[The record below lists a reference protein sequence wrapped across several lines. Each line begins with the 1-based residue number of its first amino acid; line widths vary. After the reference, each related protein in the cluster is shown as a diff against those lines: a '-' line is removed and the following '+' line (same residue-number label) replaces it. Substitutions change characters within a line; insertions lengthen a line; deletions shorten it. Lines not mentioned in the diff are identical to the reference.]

1 MMETIFLWPNEMPN
15 GNNVKRKSLLEMD
28 TTCNVKKLTE
38 VTDPLIVIFKPDESI
53 NNGIG
58 ILICPGGSYTILAI
72 DLEGYEIAQ
81 WLNKLGYTAYVIQY
95 RVPNNQKGA
104 LNDLQ
109 RAMKIIRGNTNLTH
123 SQLGIIGFSAGG
135 NLCAR
140 ASISPVIESY
150 VKIDEIDSTSSR
162 PDFSLLIYPAYLDEG
177 MHNSLSPD
185 LVFDENTPP
194 MFLFGTND
202 DPHFNG
208 SRTMAEALEKANVPF
223 EFHTLQK
230 GSHGYGLRQGNKAAE
245 TWPILAEA
253 WLNKIKANKL
263 NDVLKKY
270 AVKQIEHK
278 QLKITGKGDHSLWN
292 KANKLFDFSSPWDSE
307 KIKPIEF
314 KALCDKET
322 LFFCFKVEDADIHID
337 TTDNTIRSINESDR
351 VELFFRSNELMD
363 PYYCLEIDPAS
374 RIMDFKARPNKQFDF
389 NWNWPSD
396 DIKVKSAIEATY
408 FIVEIAISLASL
420 TKLGLLKEGEIETGI
435 YQAKY
440 NKKENGNFE
449 PTWIT
454 WVDPKTATPNF
465 HIAASFGILKLE
477 NLDC

>member
-1 MMETIFLWPNEMPN
+1 METIFLWPNEMPN
-15 GNNVKRKSLLEMD
+15 GNTVKRKSLQETD
-28 TTCNVKKLTE
+28 TICNVKKLTE
-38 VTDPLIVIFKPDESI
+38 VTNPSIVVFKPKESVD
-53 NNGIG
+53 NGIG
-58 ILICPGGSYTILAI
+58 IIICPGGGYNILAI

-109 RAMKIIRGNTNLTH
+109 RAIKIIRSNSKFNHT
-123 SQLGIIGFSAGG
+123 QLGIIGFSAGG

-162 PDFSLLIYPAYLDEG
+162 PDFSLLIYPAYLDQG
-177 MHNSLSPD
+177 IHNSLSPD
-185 LVFDENTPP
+185 LVFDKNTAP

-202 DPHFNG
+202 DPHFN
-208 SRTMAEALEKANVPF
+208 SSMIMAEALEKSKVPF

-230 GSHGYGLRQGNKAAE
+230 GGHGYGLRQGNKAAE
-245 TWPILAEA
+245 TWPILAET
-253 WLNKIKANKL
+253 WLNKIKANKQ

-270 AVKQIEHK
+270 TVKQIAHK
-278 QLKITGKGDHSLWN
+278 QLAITGKGDHPLWN
-292 KANKLFDFSSPWDSE
+292 KANKLLDFSSPWDSE
-307 KIKPIEF
+307 KIKPIAF
-314 KALCDKET
+314 KALCDSET
-322 LFFCFKVEDADIHID
+322 LFFCFKVEDAEVHID
-337 TTDNTIRSINESDR
+337 TTDNTFRSINESDR
-351 VELFFRSNELMD
+351 VELFFRTDESLN

-396 DIKVKSAIEATY
+396 DIKVKSSIESTY
-408 FIVEIAISLASL
+408 FTVEIAISLASL
-420 TKLGLLKEGEIETGI
+420 TKLGLLKEGKIETGI
-435 YQAKY
+435 YRAKY
-440 NKKENGNFE
+440 NKQNDGSYE

-454 WVDPKTATPNF
+454 WVNPNTESPNF
-465 HIAASFGILKLE
+465 HIPSSFGILHLE
-477 NLDC
+477 NQ